1 MAAVPPSKNTA
12 KIVEEFIRYA
22 QQHLGTVSG
31 LINTVSIFPSVP
43 SPITLPSIVNWT
55 GYFIPPPPPSIGVDS
70 LGQLELNE
78 VEEEELKEQIQQE
91 KERVID
97 NLNEANEI
105 LSSGILSNQLDEDIL
120 QTHIAN
126 LEETIENPDIINETL
141 RELKIQKNQT
151 TVEGYSIYGNIA
163 PTPNPTITFNTSNS
177 DIQSIFVG
185 DTEPKPV
192 IKKLPQSQ
200 NLKLMEAALIKI
212 GVTNTEMI
220 KAVKA
225 NSLKESGGQVVVE
238 DLAGYGRTANSR
250 IREIFGDRVAKY
262 TEDQLTQLKKNT
274 PLFTDA
280 IYGVSSGKVGK
291 GLGNTAAGDGYKY
304 RGRGF
309 IQLTGKANYTA
320 ASLAL
325 YKDTRLVKNPDLALQ
340 PQIAADTTAWY
351 IKTGIPYMSKLTGIS
366 AVAPTQGN
374 ANVLVTSMIAGTAIK
389 RGGKGFLATEALVK
403 VDTYSL
409 QV

>member
-1 MAAVPPSKNTA
+1 MAAVPPSKNTP
-12 KIVEEFIRYA
+12 KIIEEFIRYA
-22 QQHLGTVSG
+22 QQHLTTITG
-31 LINTVSIFPSVP
+31 LINTTSVFPGAP
-43 SPITLPSIVNWT
+43 SPIILPSVVNWT
-55 GYFIPPPPPSIGVDS
+55 GYFVTPAMPSVAINS
-70 LGQLELNE
+70 LKQSELT
-78 VEEEELKEQIQQE
+78 EEEEEDLKGQIKTEEELIRQ
-91 KERVID
+91 
-97 NLNEANEI
+97 NLGEAKEI
-105 LSSGILSNQLDEDIL
+105 LQSGTFSTELDEEII
-120 QTHIAN
+120 TNYVSN
-126 LEETIENPDIINETL
+126 LEEQIEEPEIIRETL
-141 RELKIQKNQT
+141 KELTLQKKQT
-151 TVEGYSIYGNIA
+151 SIYGEGATI
-163 PTPNPTITFNTSNS
+163 TPDPIMTFNTTGES

-212 GVTNTEMI
+212 GVTDAAMI

-250 IREIFGDRVAKY
+250 IREIFGSRVAKY

-280 IYGVSSGKVGK
+280 IYGVSSGRVGK
-291 GLGNTAAGDGYKY
+291 GLGNDAAGDGYKY

-325 YKDTRLVKNPDLALQ
+325 YKDTRLVTNPDLALQ
-340 PQIAADTTAWY
+340 PQTAADTTAWY
-351 IKTGIPYMSKLTGIS
+351 IKRGIPYMSKLTGIS
-366 AVAPTQGN
+366 AVGPTQAN
-374 ANVLVTSMIAGTAIK
+374 ANVLVTSMIAGSAIK

-403 VDTYSL
+403 VDNYSL